1 MLLLLKEALDKA
13 RKELIKINPESYY
26 LEAEILLSIT
36 LGVDR
41 ANIYAVDSLDEIQ
54 EEKFKYLLK
63 KRLQRTPMSYL
74 QKEKY
79 FYDLELYIEEGVL
92 IPRPETELLLEKSFE
107 VINERKINS
116 VAEIGVGSGNIA
128 VPLALRFPNIKIFA
142 CDISPYA
149 LKISKKNAK
158 KYNVENKIEFFM
170 GPYLYPILL
179 RNISVDLIISNPP
192 YVSSKEMVWVSE
204 EVKKEP
210 WDALYGGFD
219 GCNFYR
225 EIFKEIGKLTKG
237 ILLLEISPFIWDRFQ
252 KIVSLYFKDY
262 SLEVYKDFLE
272 KERVV
277 KIEWQNI

>member
-1 MLLLLKEALDKA
+1 M
-13 RKELIKINPESYY
+13 KINPESYY

-36 LGVDR
+36 LGIER
-41 ANIYAVDSLDEIQ
+41 AKIYSVDSLDEDQ
-54 EEKFKYLLK
+54 EKRFKYLLK
-63 KRLQRTPMSYL
+63 KRLQGTPISYL
-74 QKEKY
+74 QKKRY
-79 FYDLELYIEEGVL
+79 FYDLELEIEEGVF

-107 VINERKINS
+107 IINKKKINS

-128 VPLALRFPNIKIFA
+128 IPLALKFSNLKIFA

-179 RNISVDLIISNPP
+179 RNIQVDLIISNPP

-210 WDALYGGFD
+210 WNALYGGFD

-225 EIFKEIGKLTKG
+225 EIFKEIKRLTKG
-237 ILLLEISPFIWDRFQ
+237 ILLLEISPFILDRLQ
-252 KIVSLYFKDY
+252 KIMGLYFKDY
-262 SLEVYKDFLE
+262 LLEVYKDFLG
-272 KERVV
+272 KERVI